1 MGKKWRTNKNSNRK
15 HKRTKTKRMRMRGGL
30 NMNPFAKKVTN
41 ADIVRYLIKQTPPKP
56 IEVKFIVPKKSMLSS
71 NTDAPIDKTVIFD
84 KLEDMKGKLHDIN
97 LSDKTVSFIIENDIL
112 RVNKEGEN
120 LTSFKDIVNR
130 TITFVTDIKNEVR
143 EDMINTEKQDKATKE
158 QEENDAKVKKE
169 QEDQAEQEKNRILEE
184 KKANTPKI
192 IKVNLLDTRTQKGM
206 IRTTSIDWNKKY
218 VDYNKSTQGEDV
230 FTKIQVPAKEDN
242 TWNFD
247 FFLRCVALNHDID
260 NLDIKQKPI
269 LEQIIQSDLK
279 TSPLTYTDDTS
290 SEIKLTNPG
299 LIYMAI
305 PGKPETYGGCIIYD
319 MDGILST
326 HIQIHTS
333 LEEGAMIEYDDE
345 KKHPSVIMEEY
356 LQDLFPQFKPPPVE
370 EVETSTEESTTA
382 VAEGTPTAESTP
394 NAEVAQETVETTTEV
409 APATVETTTEVV
421 APETVETT
429 TEVAPTTEVVTPE
442 TVETTT
448 APTPETVET
457 TRAPTPSK
465 NVVVPGKN
473 ITPLTEKTDENTEQN
488 ITTSNKPKE
497 QPKKQM
503 DSKINDELDE
513 LLKNILLEFI

>member
-1 MGKKWRTNKNSNRK
+1 
-15 HKRTKTKRMRMRGGL
+15 
-30 NMNPFAKKVTN
+30 MNPFAKKVTN
-41 ADIVRYLIKQTPPKP
+41 ADIVRYLIKTKKP
-56 IEVKFIVPKKSMLSS
+56 NSVEFIKPRESMLSNYS
-71 NTDAPIDKTVIFD
+71 HNRKQVIFD
-84 KLEDMKGKLHDIN
+84 KLGKDMKGELHYKDIDSTENKLSFVIEKDELRVSKEDSN
-97 LSDKTVSFIIENDIL
+97 LSNPKIKDL
-112 RVNKEGEN
+112 VNQKIRISQE
-120 LTSFKDIVNR
+120 
-130 TITFVTDIKNEVR
+130 ITTQEVR
-143 EDMINTEKQDKATKE
+143 EDMINTEKEE
-158 QEENDAKVKKE
+158 Q
-169 QEDQAEQEKNRILEE
+169 E

-279 TSPLTYTDDTS
+279 TTPLTYTDDTS
-290 SEIKLTNPG
+290 TEIKLTNPG